1 MTPYSKK
8 EVLLQARDLSLTYGD
23 KCILHDIN
31 FSIRDII
38 RPGLL
43 QGQVVSLVG
52 RSGIGKTQLFRV
64 LSGLQRP
71 SSGSITIRERKP
83 AETGTGSIDRA
94 GHRPDGRRPII
105 SDLRQGLNFQTSP
118 EAQTYQERTV
128 RPGDMGVIFQNYYQF
143 GWRTVKQ
150 SLLLAA
156 RRNKA
161 LTGKEEATLL
171 QYADQFDITDV
182 LHRWPAQL
190 SGGQQQRVS
199 IIQQLLK
206 GADFLLLD
214 EPFSGLDICVLD
226 KVVELLLQVSLSDE
240 LKTLVIVSHDIATA
254 IAISDTVFI
263 LGRQPG
269 GRGSTLVREIDLIER
284 GLAWQK
290 DVRREKVFMETLEEI
305 KGCL

>member
-1 MTPYSKK
+1 MTAYSKK
-8 EVLLQARDLSLTYGD
+8 DVLLQARDLSLSYGD

-31 FSIRDII
+31 FTIRDII
-38 RPGLL
+38 RPGML

-52 RSGIGKTQLFRV
+52 RSGIGKTQLFRI

-83 AETGTGSIDRA
+83 AETGNGSI
-94 GHRPDGRRPII
+94 
-105 SDLRQGLNFQTSP
+105 
-118 EAQTYQERTV
+118 EVYQERPV

-161 LTGKEEATLL
+161 LAGKEEDTLL
-171 QYADQFDITDV
+171 QYADQFDIADV

-214 EPFSGLDICVLD
+214 EPFSGLDVCVLD

-240 LKTLVIVSHDIATA
+240 LKTLIIVSHDIATA

-263 LGRQPG
+263 LGRQA
-269 GRGSTLVREIDLIER
+269 GREGSTLVKEIDLIER

-290 DVRREKVFMETLEEI
+290 EVRQEKVFAETLGEI
-305 KGCL
+305 KGAL

>member
-8 EVLLQARDLSLTYGD
+8 EILLQAKDLSLVYGD

-38 RPGLL
+38 RPGLQ

-52 RSGIGKTQLFRV
+52 RSGMGKTQLFRV
-64 LSGLQRP
+64 LSGLQKP
-71 SSGSITIRERKP
+71 SSGSITIRQRKP
-83 AETGTGSIDRA
+83 AEIFPGSI
-94 GHRPDGRRPII
+94 
-105 SDLRQGLNFQTSP
+105 
-118 EAQTYQERTV
+118 EVYQEMPV

-161 LTGKEEATLL
+161 LAGKEEDTLL
-171 QYADQFDITDV
+171 QYAEQFDIRDV
-182 LHRWPAQL
+182 LHRWPSQL

-240 LKTLVIVSHDIATA
+240 LKTLIIVSHDIATA
-254 IAISDTVFI
+254 AAISDTVFI
-263 LGRQPG
+263 LGRQAG
-269 GRGSTLVREIDLIER
+269 KEGSTLVREIDLIER

-290 DVRREKVFMETLEEI
+290 EVRQEKVFAETLEEI